1 MHHPDTADPAIQNC
15 LQLVLGWIQV
25 QRSTGRV
32 VQLRDETVEPG
43 PSDQTAPI
51 PHVPAEELAEY
62 PDDPAEPQAA
72 EVVEEYIQ
80 E

>member
-1 MHHPDTADPAIQNC
+1 
-15 LQLVLGWIQV
+15 
-25 QRSTGRV
+25 
-32 VQLRDETVEPG
+32 
-43 PSDQTAPI
+43 
-51 PHVPAEELAEY
+51 VPAEELAEY